1 MSSAYN
7 IRLTQLSPEDGGV
20 YLAWVPDLPGC
31 MSDGNTPEEAYANA
45 MDAIDD
51 WISEAIRLGR
61 VVPREVMESELRLMK
76 QHNINAIRTSHYPP
90 HPDVLALADRLGFY
104 VVLECDLETHGFEEG
119 AWQHTATWSGIQDVS
134 LRPAHEGANGLDP
147 RALY

>member
-1 MSSAYN
+1 MSKKAFDKIAAGLIEALEIAHGSSAYN

-45 MDAIDD
+45 IDAIDD

-61 VVPREVMESELRLMK
+61 VVPAPGGK
-76 QHNINAIRTSHYPP
+76 WA
-90 HPDVLALADRLGFY
+90 
-104 VVLECDLETHGFEEG
+104 
-119 AWQHTATWSGIQDVS
+119 
-134 LRPAHEGANGLDP
+134 AN
-147 RALY
+147 

>member
-1 MSSAYN
+1 MVPRLRLMSSAYN

-61 VVPREVMESELRLMK
+61 VVPMPGRGWR
-76 QHNINAIRTSHYPP
+76 RP
-90 HPDVLALADRLGFY
+90 
-104 VVLECDLETHGFEEG
+104 ET
-119 AWQHTATWSGIQDVS
+119 A
-134 LRPAHEGANGLDP
+134 
-147 RALY
+147 

>member
-51 WISEAIRLGR
+51 WISEANRLGR
-61 VVPREVMESELRLMK
+61 VVPMPGRGWR
-76 QHNINAIRTSHYPP
+76 RP
-90 HPDVLALADRLGFY
+90 
-104 VVLECDLETHGFEEG
+104 ET
-119 AWQHTATWSGIQDVS
+119 A
-134 LRPAHEGANGLDP
+134 
-147 RALY
+147 